1 MVSQG
6 IKPNLMRRL
15 KAIFFLFFFPFLTL
29 LSIHAQN
36 GIIRGTVRD
45 ALNNEPLPFVN
56 VILDETGQGAV
67 SEEDGSFEI
76 SGLTAGIYNV
86 RASFIGY
93 REQTA
98 FEVQVT
104 YAKPAIVNFLLEEAA
119 EQLEEVVVKADPF
132 RKTEESPVSLRNI
145 GVAEIQRNPGGNR
158 DISRVIQILP
168 GVTTALAY
176 RNDILVRGGGPNE
189 NRFFLDE
196 VEVPNINHFATQ
208 GASGGPVGLINVNF
222 LREVDFFTGAFPA
235 NRGNALS
242 SVMNL
247 RQRDGREDRLGVNF
261 TVSATDIG
269 LTLEGPLNDK
279 TTFLMSAR
287 RSYLEFLFDVIGLPF
302 LPTYNDFQFKL
313 KHKPN
318 EKSELTVIGLGAID
332 QFNLNLDANETENQ
346 RFLLD
351 NLPVS
356 PQWNYT
362 LGTVYKKFDDKG
374 YWTVVASRSMLNN
387 ESKKYFG
394 NDESSEDNLIL
405 DYQSREMENKF
416 RLERTTRVND
426 YKFNFGLGYE
436 YIRYQV
442 STFNRIFTFSG
453 ASTINFSSNLD
464 FHKYYAF
471 WQGSRNFLAERLILS
486 LGVRADGNSY
496 SPEMQNPLDQ
506 FSPRFS
512 LAYRLS
518 EKLSFNFNTGIFYQL
533 PPLTLLGYREN
544 GTLVNRENKI
554 DFIGNSQLVAGFEW
568 NISPTTRA
576 SVEGYLK
583 YYKDYPFLL
592 RDSLTLANRG
602 ADYGVV
608 GNEPAIPFARGRT
621 YGLEFLIQQ
630 KLYKGFYG
638 LISYTYGKSEFED
651 KEKVFRPSAWDAR
664 HILNLALGKRLKRN
678 WELGVNLRYQSGL
691 PYTPFS
697 DASSLV
703 ANWDVNGRGIRDFN
717 LLNSGRLGSA
727 NTLDFR
733 VDKKWY
739 FRQWNLNLYLDIENM
754 LGNTVVVPELILDRP
769 LDENNTPIG
778 PGIIANPQDPVELQR
793 YRLKEI
799 SDAQGTL
806 VPSIGLIIEM

>member
-1 MVSQG
+1 MQRSIALLTFLLGLSFGLQAQTGV
-6 IKPNLMRRL
+6 IKG
-15 KAIFFLFFFPFLTL
+15 
-29 LSIHAQN
+29 S
-36 GIIRGTVRD
+36 VRD

-56 VILDETGQGAV
+56 ILVDETGMGAV
-67 SEEDGSFEI
+67 TDEEGNYEI
-76 SGLTAGIYNV
+76 PGLSAGIYNL
-86 RASFIGY
+86 RASFLGY
-93 REQTA
+93 RPQTA
-98 FEVQVT
+98 FEIQVT
-104 YAKPAIVNFLLEEAA
+104 YAKPAVVNFLLEEAA

-145 GVAEIQRNPGGNR
+145 GVAEIQRNPGANR

-196 VEVPNINHFATQ
+196 IEVPNINHFATQ

-222 LREVDFFTGAFPA
+222 LKEVDFFTGAFPA

-247 RQRDGREDRLGVNF
+247 RQRDGRDDRLGGNF
-261 TVSATDIG
+261 TLSATDIG

-287 RSYLEFLFDVIGLPF
+287 RSYLEFLFQTLGLPF
-302 LPTYNDFQFKL
+302 LPTYNDFQL
-313 KHKPN
+313 KVKYKPDD
-318 EKSELTVIGLGAID
+318 KSEFTVIGLGAID

-346 RFLLD
+346 RFLLE

-362 LGTVYKKFDDKG
+362 LGTVYKRFDDNG
-374 YWTVVASRSMLNN
+374 YWTWVASRSMLNN
-387 ESKKYFG
+387 ESTKYFN
-394 NDESSEDNLIL
+394 NDESTEDNLIL
-405 DYQSREMENKF
+405 DYSSREMENKF
-416 RLERTTRVND
+416 RIERTTRKND

-436 YIRYQV
+436 YVRYQV

-453 ASTINFSSNLD
+453 AQTIDFSSNLD
-464 FHKYYAF
+464 LHKYYAF
-471 WQGSRNFLAERLILS
+471 WQASRNLLNERLILS
-486 LGVRADGNSY
+486 LGARADGNSY
-496 SPEMQNPLDQ
+496 SGEMSNPLDQ

-512 LAYRLS
+512 LSYRLN
-518 EKLSFNFNTGIFYQL
+518 EVLSFNLNAGLFYQL
-533 PPLTLLGYREN
+533 PPFTIMGYREN
-544 GTLVNRENKI
+544 GALVNRENGI
-554 DFIGNSQLVAGFEW
+554 DYIRNSQLVAGFEW
-568 NISPTTRA
+568 NITPTTRA
-576 SVEGYLK
+576 SVEGY
-583 YYKDYPFLL
+583 YKHYSDYPFLL

-608 GNEPAIPFARGRT
+608 GNEPAIPFAEGRT
-621 YGLEFLIQQ
+621 YGLEFLVQQ
-630 KLYKGFYG
+630 KLYKGFFG
-638 LISYTYGKSEFED
+638 LVSYTFGKSEFQD
-651 KEKVFRPSAWDAR
+651 KDKVYRPSAWDAR
-664 HILNLALGKRLKRN
+664 HILNVAIGKRLKRD
-678 WELGVNLRYQSGL
+678 WEVGVNLRYQSGL
-691 PYTPFS
+691 PFTPFS

-703 ANWDVNGRGIRDFN
+703 NNWDVNGRGIRDFN
-717 LLNSGRLGSA
+717 LLNSGRLASA
-727 NTLDFR
+727 NTLDIR

-739 FRQWNLNLYLDIENM
+739 FKKWNMNLYLDVENI

-778 PGIIANPQDPVELQR
+778 SGIILNPDAPASLQR
-793 YRLKEI
+793 YKLKEI

>member
-1 MVSQG
+1 MHRSIALLTFLLGLNFGLQAQTGV
-6 IKPNLMRRL
+6 IKG
-15 KAIFFLFFFPFLTL
+15 
-29 LSIHAQN
+29 S
-36 GIIRGTVRD
+36 VRD
-45 ALNNEPLPFVN
+45 ALNNEALPFVN
-56 VILDETGQGAV
+56 VLVDETGIGAV
-67 SEEDGSFEI
+67 TDEEGNFEI
-76 SGLTAGIYNV
+76 SGLDAGIYNL
-86 RASFIGY
+86 RASFLGY
-93 REQTA
+93 RTQTV
-98 FEVQVT
+98 FEIQVT

-145 GVAEIQRNPGGNR
+145 GVAEIQRNPGANR

-222 LREVDFFTGAFPA
+222 LKEVDFFTGAFPA

-247 RQRDGREDRLGVNF
+247 RQRDGRDDRLGGNF
-261 TVSATDIG
+261 TLSATDVG
-269 LTLEGPLNDK
+269 LTLEGPLSDK

-287 RSYLEFLFDVIGLPF
+287 RSYLEFLFQTLGLPF
-302 LPTYNDFQFKL
+302 LPTYNDFQL
-313 KHKPN
+313 KVKYKPD
-318 EKSELTVIGLGAID
+318 EKSEFTVIGLGAID

-346 RFLLD
+346 RFLLE

-362 LGTVYKKFDDKG
+362 LGTVYKRFDDNG
-374 YWTVVASRSMLNN
+374 YWTWVASRSMLNN
-387 ESKKYFG
+387 ESTKYFN
-394 NDESSEDNLIL
+394 NDESTEDNLIL
-405 DYQSREMENKF
+405 DYSSREMENKF
-416 RLERTTRVND
+416 RVERTTRKND

-436 YIRYQV
+436 YVRYQV

-453 ASTINFSSNLD
+453 AQTIDFSSNLD
-464 FHKYYAF
+464 LHKYYAF
-471 WQGSRNFLAERLILS
+471 WQASRNLLDERLILS
-486 LGVRADGNSY
+486 LGARADGNSY
-496 SPEMQNPLDQ
+496 SGEMSNPLDQ

-512 LAYRLS
+512 LSYRLT
-518 EKLSFNFNTGIFYQL
+518 ETLSFNMNAGLFYQL
-533 PPLTLLGYREN
+533 PPFTIMGYREN
-544 GTLVNRENKI
+544 GALVNRENGI
-554 DFIGNSQLVAGFEW
+554 DYIRNSQLVAGFEW

-576 SVEGYLK
+576 SVEGY
-583 YYKDYPFLL
+583 YKHYSDYPFLL

-608 GNEPAIPFARGRT
+608 GNEPAIPFAEGRT
-621 YGLEFLIQQ
+621 YGLEFLVQQ
-630 KLYKGFYG
+630 KLYKGFFG
-638 LISYTYGKSEFED
+638 LVSYTFGKSEFQD
-651 KEKVFRPSAWDAR
+651 KDKVYRPSAWDAR
-664 HILNLALGKRLKRN
+664 HILNVAIGKRLKRN
-678 WELGVNLRYQSGL
+678 WELGVNLRYQTGL
-691 PYTPFS
+691 PFTPFS

-703 ANWDVNGRGIRDFN
+703 NNWDVNGRGIRDFN
-717 LLNSGRLGSA
+717 LLNSGRLASA
-727 NTLDFR
+727 NTLDIR

-739 FRQWNLNLYLDIENM
+739 FKKWNMNLYLDIENM

-778 PGIIANPQDPVELQR
+778 SGIILNPDAPATLQR
-793 YRLKEI
+793 YKLKEI